1 MDPQLLTYVIAITLL
16 SISPGV
22 DTVLV
27 LRNTARGGVKDGMLT
42 NLGIGSGLFIH
53 ATVSALGI
61 SAILLQSAW
70 AFTALKIAG
79 AAYLIWLGINSLR
92 GAVKGAGSLQVASV
106 RGSCDPKRSLREG
119 LLSNVLNPKPIVFY
133 MAFLPQFIDPAGS
146 VLSQSLFLAA
156 IHFVIS
162 CSWQGA
168 LVLLVERARRML
180 AKPAVGSWLDG
191 ITGSAMVLLGGK
203 LALESR

>member
-1 MDPQLLTYVIAITLL
+1 MEPLLLTYIVAITLL

-70 AFTALKIAG
+70 AFTTLKLAG
-79 AAYLIWLGINSLR
+79 AAYLIWLGISSLR
-92 GAVKGAGSLQVASV
+92 GAVKGTASLQIAAVTG
-106 RGSCDPKRSLREG
+106 RCKPLRSLREG

-133 MAFLPQFIDPAGS
+133 MAFLPQFIDPAGN
-146 VLSQSLFLAA
+146 VMLQSLFLAA
-156 IHFVIS
+156 IHFAIS
-162 CSWQGA
+162 CSWQGG
-168 LVLLVERARRML
+168 LVLLVNRARQVL
-180 AKPAVGSWLDG
+180 AMPAVGSWLDG
-191 ITGSAMVLLGGK
+191 ITGGAMVLLGGK
-203 LALESR
+203 LALDSQ